1 MSLFPSHRKSIRN
14 LISYPVDIM
23 AFVKDN
29 SPPATIILISGD
41 RDFAYLLSTIRW
53 RKYNVVL
60 ISNTLMTHES
70 LTAQASVVYDWKSDI
85 LKARP
90 PSKLPPLRP
99 RRETL
104 PSVGSPS
111 APQESDNSPGSDVR
125 AAGPPNKQT
134 TPAIDPLALPSR
146 PSSIA
151 TSKKIRPPRKNLPP
165 DAPLTKSKAIPTP
178 PKAEAP
184 TEAAPAS
191 FPMTPTS
198 SDRIVA
204 DLTNESTVVHL
215 TLRPLIPSFNRFS
228 LRPTQSTRSMKVV
241 STLLYP

>member
-23 AFVKDN
+23 AFIKDN

-60 ISNTLMTHES
+60 ISNTFMTHES

-111 APQESDNSPGSDVR
+111 APQELDNSLGSDVR
-125 AAGPPNKQT
+125 AAGPPNKRT
-134 TPAIDPLALPSR
+134 TPAIDPPALPPR
-146 PSSIA
+146 PGSIA
-151 TSKKIRPPRKNLPP
+151 TAKTIRPLHTALPQ
-165 DAPLTKSKAIPTP
+165 DAPLTKSEVVPIP
-178 PKAEAP
+178 PKAEVP
-184 TEAAPAS
+184 TEAAPGGI
-191 FPMTPTS
+191 PMAPTS
-198 SDRIVA
+198 DDRIVA
-204 DLTNESTVVHL
+204 DLINESTVVRL
-215 TLRPLIPSFNRFS
+215 SIPHAAAIDTIS
-228 LRPTQSTRSMKVV
+228 
-241 STLLYP
+241 